1 MAYGLVLKNADGVT
15 VIDISSR
22 VLNSETISVTSVT
35 VDANSSTDVTVPDA
49 HIPEAV
55 VFDLVGGDVDIT
67 TTTSTDTVTVTNTTS
82 ISRTMTLE
90 TWRML

>member
-22 VLNSETISVTSVT
+22 VLNAETVSVTSVT
-35 VDANSSTDVTVPDA
+35 VDANSATDVTVPDA

-55 VFDLVGGDVDIT
+55 VFDLVGGDEDIT
-67 TTTSTDTVTVTNTTS
+67 TATSTDTVTVTNTTS
-82 ISRTMTLE
+82 TSRTMTLE